1 METGLDALEDEA
13 MGRAKEGC
21 ARFVVSGGKVVMHP
35 ETGEPLTE
43 RVFSDTLAMF
53 LLKARRPDRYRERS
67 SVDLTVA
74 GDLAARMEAA
84 RKRVGEPQ
92 G

>member
-13 MGRAKEGC
+13 MRRAKDGV

-35 ETGEPLTE
+35 ETGEPLTK

-53 LLKARRPDRYRERS
+53 LLKARRPERYRKRS
-67 SVDLTVA
+67 AAGLTVT
-74 GDLAARMEAA
+74 DLASRIEAG
-84 RKRVGEPQ
+84 RKRMGQPQ
-92 G
+92 A